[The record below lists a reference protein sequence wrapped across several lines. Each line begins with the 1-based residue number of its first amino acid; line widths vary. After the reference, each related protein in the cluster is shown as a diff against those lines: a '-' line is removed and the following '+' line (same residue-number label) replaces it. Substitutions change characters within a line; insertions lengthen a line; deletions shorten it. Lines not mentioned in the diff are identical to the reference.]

1 MSSSPGSG
9 SSSLSRI
16 ETSLNYLY
24 DIARNKVYFIGIFS
38 LSNILIDLILDFESI
53 KKMDVIETEENY
65 LTVCH
70 SNRVER
76 RDS

>member
-16 ETSLNYLY
+16 ETCLNYLY

-53 KKMDVIETEENY
+53 KKMDVIETEEI
-65 LTVCH
+65 T
-70 SNRVER
+70 
-76 RDS
+76 